1 MSCDFRIVDFNY
13 AFDSASSLTASSSDT
28 NFPVSNLSKYFR
40 SKVWR
45 SNPDNGTFIITS
57 SNKYINFKDGG
68 AELTAT
74 LVTGTYTATTLAAQ
88 IKLKME
94 DQTADTITVSFNSVT
109 GKWTI
114 STSGSTL
121 ELLFSTGT
129 NAASSARNAIG
140 YGSSDYTGA
149 DTYISPKI
157 CIHTEESVV
166 IDTSTEEEIDSFVCV
181 FDAQDGN
188 KLTQSAVV
196 KLQANATLNW
206 TSPAVDVTLSFD
218 EMFNSYSHFF
228 ASSQSY
234 RYWRLKIVDSENPN
248 LQVEIGKI
256 ILGKGTVVQGPENGI
271 VMKSMDLSKV
281 TSTPYGHRYVDIY
294 PQQRS
299 FEMSFAVM
307 DLDDVNT
314 LYGIYQRLGNF
325 TPFLICLDTQAD
337 LFDKDKFM
345 LYGYFNGDFVESQKV
360 TRYFDMKLSV
370 LEAM

>member
-1 MSCDFRIVDFNY
+1 MSCDFRIIDFNY
-13 AFDSASSLTASSSDT
+13 AFDSASSISASSSDS
-28 NFPVSNLSKYFR
+28 NFPVSNISKYFR

-45 SNPDNGTFIITS
+45 SSLENGTFVITS

-68 AELTAT
+68 SELTAT
-74 LVTGTYTATTLAAQ
+74 LTPGTYTATTLAAH

-94 DQTADTITVSFNSVT
+94 DQTADTITVSYSSVT

-114 STSGSTL
+114 STSGTTL

-129 NAASSARNAIG
+129 NAANSARDVIG
-140 YGSSDYTGA
+140 FGSSDFTGA
-149 DTYISPKI
+149 DSYVSPKI
-157 CIHTEESVV
+157 CIHTEESIV
-166 IDTSTEEEIDSFVCV
+166 IDTSTTEEIDSFVML

-218 EMFNSYSHFF
+218 ELYNSYSHFF
-228 ASSQSY
+228 SSNQSY
-234 RYWRLKIVDSENPN
+234 RYWRVKIVDSQNPN

-271 VMKSMDLSKV
+271 VMKSNDLSKV
-281 TSTPYGHRYVDIY
+281 VVTPYGHKYADIY

-299 FEMSFAVM
+299 VEMAFSVM
-307 DLDDVNT
+307 DLSDVET
-314 LYGIYQRLGNF
+314 LYSIYQRCGNF
-325 TPFLICLDTQAD
+325 IPITICLDTQAEI
-337 LFDKDKFM
+337 FDKDKF
-345 LYGYFNGDFVESQKV
+345 LIYGYFEGDFVETQKIN
-360 TRYFDMKLSV
+360 RYFDVKIKLV
-370 LEAM
+370 EAM